1 MKLSE
6 ISANIKPRTKILVR
20 GQVSFSRIANKI
32 AGAELERANT
42 FTKFPSK
49 DPYFKMTIEITDAT
63 PQDALIFD
71 KADQSETYLAAY
83 VGSRFYTSKK
93 EELKGKTFFTC
104 QSKGSEIRVYK
115 KDDEGKLHK
124 VELNGNELASGV
136 NVELELNYFE
146 TKFGA
151 GTGLN
156 AVVICDKEI
165 KVYEGS
171 AGVKGYEVADDAV
184 ISLSPRAVRAVAD
197 VAAADGVNEE
207 TPVSDVAAETEASD
221 PVGTS
226 SAPNNSA
233 FEALLAQFKAN
244 G

>member
-32 AGAELERANT
+32 DGEELARANT

-49 DPYFKMTIEITDAT
+49 DPYFKMTIEITDPNPT
-63 PQDALIFD
+63 DALIFD
-71 KADQSETYLAAY
+71 KADESETYLAAY
-83 VGSRFYTSKK
+83 VGSRFYASKK
-93 EELKGKTFFTC
+93 EDAKGKTFFAC
-104 QSKGSEIRVYK
+104 QSKGTEIHVYQ
-115 KDDEGKLHK
+115 KDAEGKLHK
-124 VELNGNELASGV
+124 VALNGNELATGV
-136 NVELELNYFE
+136 NVELELNFFE

-156 AVVICDKEI
+156 AVVICDKDI

-171 AGVKGYEVADDAV
+171 YGVKGYEVADDAV
-184 ISLSPRAVRAVAD
+184 ISLPAKPSRNAAD
-197 VAAADGVNEE
+197 VATAEGIADE
-207 TPVSDVAAETEASD
+207 TPVSDVAPAVDEDAA
-221 PVGTS
+221 VGSTT
-226 SAPNNSA
+226 APSNSA
-233 FEALLAQFKAN
+233 FEQLLAQFKTN

>member
-20 GQVSFSRIANKI
+20 GQVTFSRISNKI
-32 AGAELERANT
+32 DGDELERANR

-49 DPYFKMTIEITDAT
+49 DPYFKMTIEIMDAD
-63 PQDALIFD
+63 PKDAVIFD
-71 KADQSETYLAAY
+71 RADSSETYLAAY
-83 VGSRFYTSKK
+83 VGSRFYASKK
-93 EELKGKTFFTC
+93 EEQKGKTYFTC

-115 KDDEGKLHK
+115 KDDDGKLHK

-165 KVYEGS
+165 KIYEGG
-171 AGVKGYEVADDAV
+171 AGVKGYEIADDT
-184 ISLSPRAVRAVAD
+184 ISLPAHPNRVAAD
-197 VAAADGVNEE
+197 VATAAGVTEE
-207 TPVSDVAAETEASD
+207 TPVSDVAAEVEEPIGRSTAGD
-221 PVGTS
+221 
-226 SAPNNSA
+226 NST
-233 FEALLAQFKAN
+233 FEALLNQFKAGN
-244 G
+244 

>member
-6 ISANIKPRTKILVR
+6 ISDNIKPRTKILVR
-20 GQVSFSRIANKI
+20 GQVTFSRISNKI
-32 AGAELERANT
+32 DGDELERANR

-49 DPYFKMTIEITDAT
+49 DPYFKMTIEIMDAD
-63 PQDALIFD
+63 PKDAVIFD
-71 KADQSETYLAAY
+71 RADSSETYLAAY
-83 VGSRFYTSKK
+83 VGSRFYASKK
-93 EELKGKTFFTC
+93 EEQKGKTYFTC

-115 KDDEGKLHK
+115 KDDDGKLHK

-165 KVYEGS
+165 KIYEGG
-171 AGVKGYEVADDAV
+171 AGVKGYEIADDT
-184 ISLSPRAVRAVAD
+184 ISLPARPNRVAAD
-197 VAAADGVNEE
+197 VATAAGVTEE
-207 TPVSDVAAETEASD
+207 TPVSDVAAEVEEPIGRSTAGD
-221 PVGTS
+221 
-226 SAPNNSA
+226 NST
-233 FEALLAQFKAN
+233 FEALLNQFKAGN
-244 G
+244 

>member
-20 GQVSFSRIANKI
+20 GQVTFSRISNKI
-32 AGAELERANT
+32 DGDELERANK

-49 DPYFKMTIEITDAT
+49 DPYFKMTIEIMDAD
-63 PQDALIFD
+63 PKDAVIFD
-71 KADQSETYLAAY
+71 RADSSETYLAAY
-83 VGSRFYTSKK
+83 VGSRFYASKK
-93 EELKGKTFFTC
+93 EEQKGKTYFTC

-124 VELNGNELASGV
+124 VELNGNELATGV

-165 KVYEGS
+165 KIYEGG
-171 AGVKGYEVADDAV
+171 AGVKGYEIADDT
-184 ISLSPRAVRAVAD
+184 ISLPARPNRVAAD
-197 VAAADGVNEE
+197 VATAAGVTEE
-207 TPVSDVAAETEASD
+207 TPVSDVAAEVEEPIGRSTAGD
-221 PVGTS
+221 
-226 SAPNNSA
+226 NST
-233 FEALLAQFKAN
+233 FEALLSQFKAGN
-244 G
+244 

>member
-20 GQVSFSRIANKI
+20 GQVTFSRISNKI
-32 AGAELERANT
+32 DGPELERANT

-49 DPYFKMTIEITDAT
+49 DPYFKMTIEIMDPDPKDAV
-63 PQDALIFD
+63 IFD
-71 KADQSETYLAAY
+71 RADSSETYLAAY
-83 VGSRFYTSKK
+83 VGSRFYASKK
-93 EELKGKTFFTC
+93 EEQKGKTYFTC

-115 KDDEGKLHK
+115 KDDEGKLHR
-124 VELNGNELASGV
+124 VELNGNELATGV

-165 KVYEGS
+165 KIYEGG
-171 AGVKGYEVADDAV
+171 AGVKGYEIADDT
-184 ISLSPRAVRAVAD
+184 ISLPARPNRVAAD
-197 VAAADGVNEE
+197 VATAAGVTEE
-207 TPVSDVAAETEASD
+207 TPVSDVAAEVEEPIGRSTAGD
-221 PVGTS
+221 
-226 SAPNNSA
+226 NST
-233 FEALLAQFKAN
+233 FEALLNQFKAGN
-244 G
+244 

>member
-20 GQVSFSRIANKI
+20 GQVTFSRISNKI
-32 AGAELERANT
+32 DGDELERANK

-49 DPYFKMTIEITDAT
+49 DPYFKMTIEIMDAD
-63 PQDALIFD
+63 PKDAVIFD
-71 KADQSETYLAAY
+71 RADSSETYLAAY
-83 VGSRFYTSKK
+83 VGSRFYASKK
-93 EELKGKTFFTC
+93 EEQKGKTYFTC

-124 VELNGNELASGV
+124 VELNGNELATGV

-156 AVVICDKEI
+156 AVVICDKDI
-165 KVYEGS
+165 KIYEGG
-171 AGVKGYEVADDAV
+171 AGVTGYEIAWPLTWRPLPA
-184 ISLSPRAVRAVAD
+184 
-197 VAAADGVNEE
+197 
-207 TPVSDVAAETEASD
+207 
-221 PVGTS
+221 
-226 SAPNNSA
+226 
-233 FEALLAQFKAN
+233 
-244 G
+244 

>member
-20 GQVSFSRIANKI
+20 GQVTFSRISNKI
-32 AGAELERANT
+32 DGDELERANR

-49 DPYFKMTIEITDAT
+49 DPYFKMTIEIMDAD
-63 PQDALIFD
+63 PKDAVIFD
-71 KADQSETYLAAY
+71 RADSSETYLAAY
-83 VGSRFYTSKK
+83 VGSRFYASKK
-93 EELKGKTFFTC
+93 EEQKGKTYFTC

-115 KDDEGKLHK
+115 KDDDGKLHK

-165 KVYEGS
+165 KIYEGG
-171 AGVKGYEVADDAV
+171 AGVKGYEIADDT
-184 ISLSPRAVRAVAD
+184 ISLPARPNRVAAD
-197 VAAADGVNEE
+197 VATAAGVTEE
-207 TPVSDVAAETEASD
+207 TPVSDVAAEVEEPIGRSTAGD
-221 PVGTS
+221 
-226 SAPNNSA
+226 NST
-233 FEALLAQFKAN
+233 FEALLNQFKAGN
-244 G
+244 

>member
-20 GQVSFSRIANKI
+20 GQVTFSRISNKI
-32 AGAELERANT
+32 DGDELERANR

-49 DPYFKMTIEITDAT
+49 DPYFKMTIEIMDAD
-63 PQDALIFD
+63 PKDAVIFD
-71 KADQSETYLAAY
+71 RADSSETYLAAY
-83 VGSRFYTSKK
+83 VGSRFYASKK
-93 EELKGKTFFTC
+93 EEQKGKTYFTC

-115 KDDEGKLHK
+115 KDDDGKLHK

-151 GTGLN
+151 GTGLD

-165 KVYEGS
+165 KIYEGG
-171 AGVKGYEVADDAV
+171 AGVKGYEIADDT
-184 ISLSPRAVRAVAD
+184 ISLPARPNRVAAD
-197 VAAADGVNEE
+197 VATAAGVTEE
-207 TPVSDVAAETEASD
+207 TPVSDVAAEVEEPIGRSTAGD
-221 PVGTS
+221 
-226 SAPNNSA
+226 NST
-233 FEALLAQFKAN
+233 FEALLNQFKAGN
-244 G
+244 

>member
-6 ISANIKPRTKILVR
+6 ISDNIKPRTKILIR
-20 GQVSFSRIANKI
+20 GQVTFSRISNKI
-32 AGAELERANT
+32 DGDELERANR

-49 DPYFKMTIEITDAT
+49 DPYFKMTIEIMDAD
-63 PQDALIFD
+63 PKDAVIFD
-71 KADQSETYLAAY
+71 RADSSETYLAAY
-83 VGSRFYTSKK
+83 VGSRFYASKK
-93 EELKGKTFFTC
+93 EEQKGKTYFTC

-115 KDDEGKLHK
+115 KDDDGKLHK

-165 KVYEGS
+165 KIYEGG
-171 AGVKGYEVADDAV
+171 AGVKGYEIADDT
-184 ISLSPRAVRAVAD
+184 ISLPARPNRVAAD
-197 VAAADGVNEE
+197 VATAAGVTEE
-207 TPVSDVAAETEASD
+207 TPVSDVAAEVEEPIGRSTAGD
-221 PVGTS
+221 
-226 SAPNNSA
+226 NST
-233 FEALLAQFKAN
+233 FEALLNQFKAGN
-244 G
+244 

>member
-20 GQVSFSRIANKI
+20 GQVTFSRISNKI
-32 AGAELERANT
+32 DGDELERANK

-49 DPYFKMTIEITDAT
+49 DPYFKMTIEIMDAD
-63 PQDALIFD
+63 PKDAVIFD
-71 KADQSETYLAAY
+71 RADSSETYLAAY
-83 VGSRFYTSKK
+83 VGSRFYASKK
-93 EELKGKTFFTC
+93 EEQKGKTYFTC

-124 VELNGNELASGV
+124 VELNGNELATGV

-156 AVVICDKEI
+156 AVVICDKDI
-165 KVYEGS
+165 KIYEGG
-171 AGVKGYEVADDAV
+171 AGVKGYEIADDT
-184 ISLSPRAVRAVAD
+184 ISLPARPNRVAAD
-197 VAAADGVNEE
+197 VATATGVTEE
-207 TPVSDVAAETEASD
+207 TPVSDVAAEVEEPIGRSTAGD
-221 PVGTS
+221 
-226 SAPNNSA
+226 NST
-233 FEALLAQFKAN
+233 FEALLSQFKAGN
-244 G
+244 

>member
-6 ISANIKPRTKILVR
+6 ISNNIKPRTKILVR
-20 GQVSFSRIANKI
+20 GQVTFSRISNKI
-32 AGAELERANT
+32 DGDELERANR

-49 DPYFKMTIEITDAT
+49 DPYFKMTIEIMDAD
-63 PQDALIFD
+63 PKDAVIFD
-71 KADQSETYLAAY
+71 RADSSETYLAAY
-83 VGSRFYTSKK
+83 VGSRFYASKK
-93 EELKGKTFFTC
+93 EEQKGKTYFTC

-115 KDDEGKLHK
+115 KDDDGKLHK

-165 KVYEGS
+165 KIYEGG
-171 AGVKGYEVADDAV
+171 AGVKGYEIADDT
-184 ISLSPRAVRAVAD
+184 ISLPARPNRVAAD
-197 VAAADGVNEE
+197 VATAAGVTEE
-207 TPVSDVAAETEASD
+207 TPVSDVAAEVEEPIGRSTAGD
-221 PVGTS
+221 
-226 SAPNNSA
+226 NST
-233 FEALLAQFKAN
+233 FEALLNQFKAGN
-244 G
+244 